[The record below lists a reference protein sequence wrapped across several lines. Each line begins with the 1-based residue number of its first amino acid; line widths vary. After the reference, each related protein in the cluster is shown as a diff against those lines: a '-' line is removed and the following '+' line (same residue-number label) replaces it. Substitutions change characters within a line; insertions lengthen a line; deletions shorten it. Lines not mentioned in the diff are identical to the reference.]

1 MSSKKAKT
9 EMHSEAQA
17 QVANFAQKTVDQA
30 QAAFEKVSEVA
41 HSNVQIFDEAANA
54 YKNRVTDIQLKTME
68 FAQLNLNA
76 GFAFARKFVAVRDP
90 AEAMTLQQAFF
101 KEQAETLQRQAAELE
116 RALRGARQGIDEA
129 GAGDHD
135 QVLRRFLQGRR
146 GLSITKAGA
155 AGHSSPPGAPSRR
168 PASSRAFFLLS

>member
-1 MSSKKAKT
+1 MTTKKSKP
-9 EMHSEAQA
+9 EVLGEAEA

-41 HSNVQIFDEAANA
+41 HSNVQLFDEAANA

-90 AEAMTLQQAFF
+90 SEALTLQQAFF
-101 KEQAETLQRQAAELE
+101 KEQAEALQRQAGELSE
-116 RALRGARQGIDEA
+116 LSVALAKESIKPVQESVTRSFA
-129 GAGDHD
+129 G
-135 QVLRRFLQGRR
+135 F
-146 GLSITKAGA
+146 SKAVA
-155 AGHSSPPGAPSRR
+155 A
-168 PASSRAFFLLS
+168 

>member
-1 MSSKKAKT
+1 MVYMVSIERRLIMPLKGENPMSTKKAKT

-41 HSNVQIFDEAANA
+41 HSNVQLFDEAANA

-90 AEAMTLQQAFF
+90 SEAVSLQQAFF
-101 KEQAETLQRQAAELE
+101 KEQAETLQRQASELSE
-116 RALRGARQGIDEA
+116 LSVALAKESMKPVQETMTKSFA
-129 GAGDHD
+129 
-135 QVLRRFLQGRR
+135 
-146 GLSITKAGA
+146 GLSKAVA
-155 AGHSSPPGAPSRR
+155 A
-168 PASSRAFFLLS
+168 

>member
-1 MSSKKAKT
+1 MTTKKSKP
-9 EMHSEAQA
+9 EVHSEVEA

-90 AEAMTLQQAFF
+90 SEAITLQQSFF
-101 KEQAETLQRQAAELE
+101 KEQAEALQRQATELNE
-116 RALRGARQGIDEA
+116 LSVALAKESLKPVQESVTKSFA
-129 GAGDHD
+129 G
-135 QVLRRFLQGRR
+135 F
-146 GLSITKAGA
+146 SKAVA
-155 AGHSSPPGAPSRR
+155 A
-168 PASSRAFFLLS
+168 